1 MWRMSDT
8 CAFFLSEKCRRSESS
23 LPAVRQF
30 SNEAR
35 KNLAIE
41 SLSGNQD
48 DHNWQREGV
57 SRKYLHLQKK
67 VAIEALDNTFAANE
81 ETDVLFN
88 LPVTKEWLTPS
99 GTGFDLR
106 LPQLIPAE

>member
-1 MWRMSDT
+1 LGV
-8 CAFFLSEKCRRSESS
+8 FLSEIDMSAS
-23 LPAVRQF
+23 LPAARQF

-41 SLSGNQD
+41 SLSETKTITQLAK
-48 DHNWQREGV
+48 REGV

-67 VAIEALDNTFAANE
+67 VAIEALDDAFAAKE

-88 LPVTKEWLTPS
+88 LPVTKAWLNQAVLGLTLVCHS
-99 GTGFDLR
+99 S
-106 LPQLIPAE
+106 